1 MPNSLVSLLF
11 LPAGVGFLVQVFTA
25 GTLPESLIAL
35 ALGLFCP
42 ELARMAFVDLD
53 NIDAIAEQHL
63 SQEASQ
69 STAEPSAAGS
79 AVESPIEDTR
89 LRHFLRIVISTIV
102 LELIGFYVALVSL
115 PLGAGIVIFSQLWF
129 NLLAGIQLWPGQ
141 TPAITSFGIAERGAV
156 LSANML
162 GLVFLSCWPI
172 SSLQVWLSSGLLILI
187 VLFLVIKYVIPGLQ
201 PSQPE

>member
-172 SSLQVWLSSGLLILI
+172 SSLQVLLSSGLLILI